1 MERKMVKQFIIKRK
15 GSEVLKSQERQNQSQ
30 NSVKVVLTGFI
41 VALSLVNCVSL
52 KAAKHIEK
60 QNTRLLVRQ
69 VAYGHLAAR
78 VLHTAC
84 YYKLFDTLQ
93 DGPKLAEEMVVNTQQ
108 SVSTVKR
115 LMRVL
120 ANHKVVDMDEKG
132 RFSLN
137 QNSEM
142 LVSTAPNSLQQAFAK
157 EFDLRRWESLGKIH
171 LAMNEDVI
179 PFEQVFHQ
187 AWYEYLE
194 GNAEAS
200 TLFNKG
206 MKNFSEQEDEQ
217 ASQIS
222 IFKNFK
228 VYCDIGGGTGGLL
241 SQVLHKNPHM
251 KGILFDLPEAVKE
264 CTLPNVVKAG
274 GNFFESVPSADIY
287 TVKRVLHNWKD
298 EECIKILTNIA
309 KALSNKTD
317 GRILV
322 LEKVLPQQV
331 DGSFLIDSDI
341 IGLALGGRERTL
353 GEFIKI
359 GQGANLELEDAMI
372 LPSGISI
379 MFFKPMK

>member
-1 MERKMVKQFIIKRK
+1 MYTQLIVKKFSSENFGNQEQLNHRLHHHFRKLVP
-15 GSEVLKSQERQNQSQ
+15 
-30 NSVKVVLTGFI
+30 TG
-41 VALSLVNCVSL
+41 SL
-52 KAAKHIEK
+52 KAAERIEK
-60 QNTRLLVRQ
+60 QSPSLLVRQ

-78 VLHTAC
+78 ALHTAC
-84 YYKLFDTLQ
+84 YYKLFDALKG
-93 DGPKLAEEMVVNTQQ
+93 GPKLAEEMVVDTKN
-108 SVSTVKR
+108 SASTVKR

-120 ANHKVVDMDEKG
+120 ANHNIVVMDEKE

-137 QNSEM
+137 QNSQI

-157 EFDLRRWESLGKIH
+157 EFDLKRWEALGNIN
-171 LAMNEDVI
+171 LAMTQDVI
-179 PFEQVFHQ
+179 PFDQMFSQ
-187 AWYEYLE
+187 SWYQYLE
-194 GNAEAS
+194 GNSEAS
-200 TLFNKG
+200 DLFNKG

-217 ASQIS
+217 VSKTFS
-222 IFKNFK
+222 FKNFK

-241 SQVLHKNPHM
+241 SLVLSQNPHM
-251 KGILFDLPEAVKE
+251 RGILFDLPDAVKG
-264 CTLPNVVKAG
+264 CTLPDVAKVG

-298 EECIKILTNIA
+298 KECIKILTNTA
-309 KALSNKTD
+309 KALSNKIK

-341 IGLALGGRERTL
+341 IGMALGGRERTL

-359 GQGANLELEDAMI
+359 GQGADLELEDVTI

-379 MFFKPMK
+379 MIFKPMK